1 MASSISS
8 ERAFSSAGI
17 TICKWCNCLN
27 ADIVEAL
34 QCLKS
39 LLQQDLMVR
48 EVSTLANKE
57 QDLDY
62 ADDQPINQDNTA
74 MEVVEADNELSW
86 GAPIPDDSTPDAGDT
101 DIDLACKVLWQVDIT

>member
-1 MASSISS
+1 MVRILTAVIVRGGSRCALWTL
-8 ERAFSSAGI
+8 ESAGSSVP
-17 TICKWCNCLN
+17 KCNNHLN
-27 ADIVEAL
+27 ANIVEAL

-48 EVSTLANKE
+48 EVSTLADKE

-101 DIDLACKVLWQVDIT
+101 DIDLE